1 MYVIKNRANKGVCCV
16 VLSPLILVNYSVPV
30 KVHSISTVNY
40 KIIIS
45 LFVLTVFMKLCNSTL
60 GRL

>member
-1 MYVIKNRANKGVCCV
+1 MNVIKNKANKGVCCV
-16 VLSPLILVNYSVPV
+16 VLSPSVNYSVPV